1 MKADA
6 TVTRLQGT
14 LLRYAQA
21 YSTPRTGIWAR
32 LIDRHL
38 QGAARRGAAFFLSM
52 TEVSEAQLD
61 VLRETGLPED
71 QMTPQLMDGI
81 MRDLSALTALGTWQV
96 TRGIYRLDHTLLRE
110 LWDTPLTGDLP
121 GEVLRRLPE
130 WCVYVETPLGATHL
144 GLPLLGFWAHL
155 DPDPRG
161 LELRLL
167 PDLQPPAGETRPL
180 WLPLGI
186 PLGGTLE
193 QGVATYFQ
201 EQSAP
206 RELYDWARGAV
217 SALLYL
223 CGPAPEYAGPR
234 PQVVTAKALRRIRHA
249 ARQDM
254 PAYVLG
260 QAIGAQIRAGR
271 SAPSGAAAGGEKR
284 PHWRGPRW
292 TTVWTGKGK
301 VVPEVRWEPGMLIR
315 ADRLG
320 EDGPMVVHP
329 VHARE

>member
-1 MKADA
+1 MKGDA
-6 TVTRLQGT
+6 TVARLQAT
-14 LLRYAQA
+14 LLRYAQV

-38 QGAARRGAAFFLSM
+38 QGAARRDPGVFLAM

-61 VLRETGLPED
+61 VLRETGFPED
-71 QMTPQLMDGI
+71 QMTPDLMAGFV
-81 MRDLSALTALGTWQV
+81 RDLSALTALGTWQV

-110 LWDTPLTGDLP
+110 LWDTPITGDLP
-121 GEVLRRLPE
+121 GAALRRLPE
-130 WCVYVETPLGATHL
+130 WAVYVETPLGVTHL

-167 PDLQPPAGETRPL
+167 PDLQPPPGETRPL

-193 QGVATYFQ
+193 QGVDTYFQ
-201 EQSAP
+201 EPGAP
-206 RELYDWARGAV
+206 RELYEWARGAV
-217 SALLYL
+217 SVLLYL

-234 PQVVTAKALRRIRHA
+234 PQGVTAQQLRRMRHGS
-249 ARQDM
+249 RQD
-254 PAYVLG
+254 PALYVMG
-260 QAIGAQIRAGR
+260 QGIGAQIRTGR
-271 SAPSGAAAGGEKR
+271 AAPSGAEGGGEKR

-301 VVPEVRWEPGMLIR
+301 QVPEVRWEPGMLIR

-320 EDGPMVVHP
+320 EDAPMVVRP
-329 VHARE
+329 VRPRE